1 MKTFVIN
8 LKDAAD
14 RRARM
19 SVMLQTASS
28 LEVEFTE
35 AVNGRRMSPAD
46 RDKYFD
52 IGGGICGTCARSAP
66 ER

>member
-8 LKDAAD
+8 LKNAAD

-19 SVMLQTASS
+19 SEMLQTASS
-28 LEVEFTE
+28 LEVEFTQ
-35 AVNGRRMSPAD
+35 AVNGSRMTPAE
-46 RDKYFD
+46 REKYFD
-52 IGGGICGTCARSAP
+52 IGGGICGTCAKSDP